1 MSKIT
6 EQHKISILKTL
17 IKKSKKLMLS
27 KESANKAEEYIFKYL
42 SDTIEESIKEAE
54 KQNQ

>member
-6 EQHKISILKTL
+6 KEHKISILKTL

-42 SDTIEESIKEAE
+42 SGTINEAIKDAE
-54 KQNQ
+54 KQN